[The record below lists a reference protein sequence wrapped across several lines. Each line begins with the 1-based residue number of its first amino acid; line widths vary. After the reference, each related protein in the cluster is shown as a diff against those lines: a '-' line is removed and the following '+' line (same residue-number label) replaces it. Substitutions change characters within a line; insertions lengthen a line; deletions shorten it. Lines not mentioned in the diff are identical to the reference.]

1 MRFVSGLIAF
11 VRNDLAKLL
20 RFAAVSAVTVPL
32 GLALYWLFL
41 QTDMRRFLAN
51 ALAVSISTIPNYLL
65 NRRWVWSKGGAHSIR
80 REIAPFWALAFLALA
95 LSTLLA
101 WITSWF
107 TDNDLIFLAVNFATF
122 GLMWLFKFFV
132 IEKYLFGRIEETADA

>member
-32 GLALYWLFL
+32 GLALLWLL
-41 QTDMRRFLAN
+41 LRTNMREIWAN

-65 NRRWVWSKGGAHSIR
+65 NRWWVWNKDGAHSVR
-80 REIAPFWALAFLALA
+80 REIAPFWGLALLGLA
-95 LSTLLA
+95 LSTLLV
-101 WITSWF
+101 WIASWF
-107 TDNDLIFLAVNFATF
+107 TDIDLVFLAVNFASF
-122 GLMWLFKFFV
+122 GLLWLFKFFV
-132 IEKYLFGRIEETADA
+132 IEKYLFGRADEPADA